1 MSARRRVLL
10 AWGAASWL
18 LVTPVLSA
26 QEPTSPGAEEAAD
39 FARRAAFAALHG
51 PPKIFAETIDADA
64 ILRRLLGNSVWSAL
78 TGRQQGLLRAAVREH
93 FAQALAP
100 APGSSGEVAWASVSD
115 AGSGP
120 IAVDMGLRYGTS
132 ILKTRW
138 VVRKTPRGWAVED
151 ILLVDPGLSLAAEV
165 GRVLGPEPVRRRDA
179 AREAR
184 ARATPRL
191 VGLVAIAVLVA
202 VFARRLPRDRRPLL
216 WMTASVPAALFLVDG
231 ALAVQRSLS
240 EPYALAPAP
249 PSQPWRQLEKRALE
263 AQEAGRVE
271 EAREAWLRA
280 VQAGAPAAPVFYQMG
295 VNARARGDLE
305 EAVEDF
311 ERALAEKPPAPGT
324 LRELA
329 VIRLSRGEFA
339 AARSLLEIYLREA
352 GPDPESLA
360 TLAVVLTNLGD
371 APAAVRSIE
380 QARSMVP
387 EAWRRAELEAQIHA
401 RSRDAS
407 ATVAALQPLESQ
419 GRLDR
424 SALRADPAYLPIAT
438 DPVWVSFLSERPA
451 VPATPGPTPPSPRS
465 Q

>member
-1 MSARRRVLL
+1 MRTRGGALL

-18 LVTPVLSA
+18 LFTPPLSA
-26 QEPTSPGAEEAAD
+26 QEATSPAAEEAAD

-51 PPKIFAETIDADA
+51 PTKIFLETVDADA
-64 ILRRLLGNSVWSAL
+64 ILRRLLGDSVWDAL
-78 TGRQQGLLRAAVREH
+78 TPRQQALLRTAVREH

-100 APGSSGEVAWASVSD
+100 APGGAGEVAWASVSE
-115 AGSGP
+115 AGAGP
-120 IAVDMGLRYGTS
+120 VAVDMGLRYGSS

-138 VVRKTPRGWAVED
+138 IVRKTPRGWAVED

-165 GRVLGPEPVRRRDA
+165 GRLLGPEPVRRRDT

-191 VGLVAIAVLVA
+191 VGLLAIGALVA
-202 VFARRLPRDRRPLL
+202 VFARRLPPDRRPLL
-216 WMTASVPAALFLVDG
+216 WLTASIPAVLFLVDG
-231 ALAVQRSLS
+231 TLAVHRTLS

-249 PSQPWRQLEKRALE
+249 SPQPWRPFEKRALE
-263 AQEAGRVE
+263 AQEPGRAE
-271 EAREAWLRA
+271 EAREAWLEA
-280 VQAGAPAAPVFYQMG
+280 VEAGAPAAPVFYQMG
-295 VNARARGDLE
+295 LSARARGE
-305 EAVEDF
+305 FQEAVGDF
-311 ERALAEKPPAPGT
+311 ERALAQKPPAPGA

-329 VIRLSRGEFA
+329 AIRLSGGEFE
-339 AARSLLEIYLREA
+339 AARSLLLTYLRHA
-352 GPDPESLA
+352 GPDPETLA
-360 TLAVVLTNLGD
+360 TLAVVHTNLGD
-371 APAAVRSIE
+371 AAAAVRSIQ

-407 ATVAALQPLESQ
+407 ATVAALQPLEAE

-424 SALRADPAYLPIAT
+424 SALRADPAYLTIAT

-451 VPATPGPTPPSPRS
+451 VAATPSPTP
-465 Q
+465 